1 LEKVLVSRDTFQ
13 AENAMASLQHG
24 AGPDRAARQAG
35 AVMRR
40 AHLSRPEAD
49 RPPSPGFFWKHIRGQ
64 VTLKDGQGG

>member
-1 LEKVLVSRDTFQ
+1 
-13 AENAMASLQHG
+13 MASLQHG